1 MALKENG
8 PRLLAGQALLDDLAE
23 DVEEELLRLL
33 DAGGLATGD
42 HQLDV
47 GRPLGEA
54 APLAEEGDRDD
65 LPATRLLEG
74 GQDVAGFSAGGQD
87 DEHIAGFPE
96 RSDLTREDLGEVIV
110 VADCRQES
118 RVDREG
124 HGGIGASVL
133 PEAAGELRGQMGAVA
148 GASTV
153 AAEHQLVPGKQGVA
167 RRGGRLFKIGLQRGQ
182 GREHLPEGVQRTLE
196 LAHRKR
202 HWTGASRAVKETLAP
217 SGLRSPTPVLQAPAI
232 DTPEANGFDRLKMPR
247 LFRTFAGTTA
257 LAAFLLLAGC
267 AAPEPPQV
275 KLDRA
280 NVLPLAINPDFVF
293 RKKTQFLN
301 DPATFPKTVANASE
315 AIEFERRY
323 YMWPA
328 TTKLDMDGL
337 KGNYLDF
344 YWWNHGQPADVTV
357 RLEYRQANLGNFV
370 MAREKSYT
378 AVKGSV
384 RTRFT
389 IIGDDY
395 LENGPVTNWRCLL
408 IVDGKIVG
416 LTQSYLWR

>member
-1 MALKENG
+1 
-8 PRLLAGQALLDDLAE
+8 
-23 DVEEELLRLL
+23 
-33 DAGGLATGD
+33 
-42 HQLDV
+42 
-47 GRPLGEA
+47 
-54 APLAEEGDRDD
+54 
-65 LPATRLLEG
+65 
-74 GQDVAGFSAGGQD
+74 
-87 DEHIAGFPE
+87 
-96 RSDLTREDLGEVIV
+96 
-110 VADCRQES
+110 
-118 RVDREG
+118 
-124 HGGIGASVL
+124 
-133 PEAAGELRGQMGAVA
+133 
-148 GASTV
+148 
-153 AAEHQLVPGKQGVA
+153 
-167 RRGGRLFKIGLQRGQ
+167 
-182 GREHLPEGVQRTLE
+182 
-196 LAHRKR
+196 
-202 HWTGASRAVKETLAP
+202 
-217 SGLRSPTPVLQAPAI
+217 
-232 DTPEANGFDRLKMPR
+232 MPR